1 MYIPCSPLIVI
12 KHTDAGT
19 SCTEPMAPSARLIE
33 IQLSRSTVV
42 LCLSPCL
49 PPPTPLPWCR
59 QRIGAVLGYL
69 RPKQPWVTSEP
80 LLPWLAGVW
89 LETLEDPLCVLLYR

>member
-1 MYIPCSPLIVI
+1 M
-12 KHTDAGT
+12 
-19 SCTEPMAPSARLIE
+19 
-33 IQLSRSTVV
+33 
-42 LCLSPCL
+42 
-49 PPPTPLPWCR
+49 
-59 QRIGAVLGYL
+59 LGYL

>member
-1 MYIPCSPLIVI
+1 
-12 KHTDAGT
+12 
-19 SCTEPMAPSARLIE
+19 
-33 IQLSRSTVV
+33 
-42 LCLSPCL
+42 
-49 PPPTPLPWCR
+49 
-59 QRIGAVLGYL
+59 VLGYL